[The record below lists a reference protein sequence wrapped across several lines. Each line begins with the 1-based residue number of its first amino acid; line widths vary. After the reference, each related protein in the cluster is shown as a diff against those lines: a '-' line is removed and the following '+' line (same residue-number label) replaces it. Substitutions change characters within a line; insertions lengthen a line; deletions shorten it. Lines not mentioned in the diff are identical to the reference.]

1 MDSILIFPA
10 IVTKL
15 ADDDFNV
22 RFPDFEEINTFGS
35 TFEEA
40 FMCAED
46 ALSFCLYEKTVAQE
60 AIPAPTKINSI
71 LLESQQQIIILKINL
86 VEVLKKYNTSS
97 VKKTLTIPSWLNN
110 LAENNGIN
118 FSQLL
123 QLALKETL
131 HID

>member
-1 MDSILIFPA
+1 MDNILIFPA
-10 IVTKL
+10 IVTKF

-35 TFEEA
+35 TFEDA
-40 FMCAED
+40 FMSAED
-46 ALSFCLYEKTVAQE
+46 SLSFCLYEKTTE
-60 AIPAPTKINSI
+60 NESIPSPTKINSI
-71 LLESQQQIIILKINL
+71 SLEEHQQIIILKINL

-97 VKKTLTIPSWLNN
+97 VKKTLTIPSWLNS

>member
-1 MDSILIFPA
+1 MDNILIFPA

-35 TFEEA
+35 TFEDA
-40 FMCAED
+40 FICAED
-46 ALSFCLYEKTVAQE
+46 ALSFCVYEKTTDKE
-60 AIPAPTKINSI
+60 AMPSPTKINSL
-71 LLESQQQIIILKINL
+71 LLEHDQQIIVLKINL
-86 VEVLKKYNTSS
+86 VEILKKYNTSS